1 MAILL
6 MQIAAILGLSRAM
19 GALFRKLH
27 LPQVVG
33 EMAAG
38 IVLGPTILGWLWPWA
53 FAGLF
58 PRGSTEYLG
67 NLSQLGV
74 IFFLFLVGLELDPRV
89 LISQGRSAIAIGIS
103 SIALPFL
110 MGVALAAWMWN
121 NTQFLAGIANPR
133 ATFLFMGTA
142 AAVTAFPVLARI
154 LTETGLQKTR
164 VGTLSIAAAAA
175 NDVVAWCILAAVVAY
190 AHSNDLRQGIITTI
204 SAAIYALIMVFIVRP
219 FIRRLETIYDR
230 HGRPSPGV
238 VAGVFFLI
246 LMSAITTEL
255 IGIHALFG
263 AFLMGAIMPRG
274 TRFVGALAEKIEDF
288 TVLLLLPIFFA
299 YAGLNTTIRFSGGGD
314 FWLCTLLV
322 IAVACFGKIGGS
334 AIAAR
339 AGGYS
344 FRESF
349 GIGILMNT
357 RGLME
362 LVILN
367 VGREMKVL
375 SDSVYAMMVI
385 MALVT
390 TAMTAPL
397 TYLLYPQ
404 PRPRPRPEPKP
415 RDKKA
420 DGFSVLI
427 PLAMPRSAV
436 PLAELAE
443 LLANPGERT
452 RIVGVYLRRPYD
464 DSLLRSQM
472 EERPAESYEPL
483 QFLRDE
489 AQRRGLPMES
499 LSQLSRDPGSDIA
512 EIANLRA
519 VNMILMGFHR
529 PLLTQSILGGTVHTV
544 LSEARCHVGVFVDR
558 GFHGVRRI
566 AVPYMGSSHDH
577 LALDL
582 AGRIARNARAQ
593 LTVLHVVD
601 PNRPAAR
608 KLSSSDIGSR
618 LVQDPTQPEPVE
630 FKTVQDPSPVDVVI
644 REAAAY
650 DLLVI
655 GVAEEWGLES
665 GMFGF
670 RGVRIASESPTSM
683 LIVRR
688 WESAAGSPVA
698 V

>member
-1 MAILL
+1 

-38 IVLGPTILGWLWPWA
+38 IVLGPTILGWQWPWA
-53 FAGLF
+53 FVHLF
-58 PRGSTEYLG
+58 PPGSTEYLG

-74 IFFLFLVGLELDPRV
+74 IFFLFLVGLELDPRI

-121 NTQFLAGIANPR
+121 NTEFLAGVVNPR

-190 AHSNDLRQGIITTI
+190 ARSNDLRQGIITTI
-204 SAAIYALIMVFIVRP
+204 SAAIYALIMVFVVRP

-246 LMSAITTEL
+246 LISAIATEL

-263 AFLMGAIMPRG
+263 AFLMGAVMPRG
-274 TRFVGALAEKIEDF
+274 TRFVAALAEKIEDF

-299 YAGLNTTIRFSGGGD
+299 YAGLNTTIRFSGGGG

-322 IAVACFGKIGGS
+322 VGVACFGKIAGS

-397 TYLLYPQ
+397 MHLLYPQ
-404 PRPRPRPEPKP
+404 PRPGPEPKP

-420 DGFSVLI
+420 GGFSVLI

-436 PLAELAE
+436 PLAELAD
-443 LLANPGERT
+443 LLAPAGERS
-452 RIVGVYLRRPYD
+452 RVIGVYLRRPYD

-483 QFLRDE
+483 QALRDE
-489 AQRRGLPMES
+489 VQRRGLPMES
-499 LSQLSRDPGSDIA
+499 LSQISRDPGSDIA

-519 VNMILMGFHR
+519 ANMLLMGFHR

-558 GFHGVRRI
+558 GFHGVRRL

-577 LALDL
+577 LALEL

-601 PNRPAAR
+601 ANRPKNR

-618 LVQDPTQPEPVE
+618 IMQDPTQPEPVT
-630 FKTVQDPSPVDVVI
+630 FRTVQDPSPIDAVI
-644 REAAAY
+644 REAAAF

-688 WESAAGSPVA
+688 WEQPVTNPA
-698 V
+698 NS

>member
-1 MAILL
+1 

-19 GALFRKLH
+19 GSLFRKME

-38 IVLGPTILGWLWPWA
+38 IVLGPTILGWQWPWA
-53 FAGLF
+53 FAHLF
-58 PRGSTEYLG
+58 PPGSTEYLG

-74 IFFLFLVGLELDPRV
+74 VFFLFLIGLELDPRM
-89 LISQGRSAIAIGIS
+89 LLSQGRAAVGVGIA

-110 MGVALAAWMWN
+110 MGLALAAWMWN
-121 NTQFLAGIANPR
+121 NTTYLDGVVNPR
-133 ATFLFMGTA
+133 AAFLFMGTA

-164 VGTLSIAAAAA
+164 VGAVSIAAAAA

-190 AHSNDLRQGIITTI
+190 AHSNNLRQGLITTTGTLVYVAVMI
-204 SAAIYALIMVFIVRP
+204 FVVRP

-246 LMSAITTEL
+246 LISAVATEM

-263 AFLMGAIMPRG
+263 AFMMGAIMPRG
-274 TRFVGALAEKIEDF
+274 TRFVASLGEKIEDF
-288 TVLLLLPIFFA
+288 TVLLLLPVFFA
-299 YAGLNTTIRFSGGGD
+299 YAGLNTTIRFAGGGD
-314 FWLCTLLV
+314 FWFCTLLV
-322 IAVACFGKIGGS
+322 IGVACAGKIGGA

-339 AGGYS
+339 VGGFT

-367 VGREMKVL
+367 VGREMKVI

-397 TYLLYPQ
+397 IQLIHRQAQPQ
-404 PRPRPRPEPKP
+404 PKA
-415 RDKKA
+415 RDMKTG
-420 DGFSVLI
+420 GFSVLI

-443 LLANPGERT
+443 LLAPQGERS
-452 RIVGVYLRRPYD
+452 RVIGVYLRRPHD
-464 DSLLRSQM
+464 DTLLRSQM

-483 QFLRDE
+483 QQLRDE
-489 AQRRGLPMES
+489 VQRRGLPMES
-499 LSQLSRDPGSDIA
+499 LSQISRDPGSDIA

-519 VNMILMGFHR
+519 VRMILMGFHR

-566 AVPYMGSSHDH
+566 VVPYMGSWHDH
-577 LALDL
+577 LALEL
-582 AGRIARNARAQ
+582 AGRIARNVRAQ

-601 PNRPAAR
+601 PNRAEGR
-608 KLSSSDIGSR
+608 KLTGSDVGSR
-618 LVQDPTQPEPVE
+618 IVQDSTQPEPVI
-630 FKTVQDPSPVDVVI
+630 FTTVEDPSPVDVVI
-644 REAAAY
+644 REAAAF

-655 GVAEEWGLES
+655 GVAEEWGLET

-688 WESAAGSPVA
+688 WESPVNNPA
-698 V
+698 NS

>member
-1 MAILL
+1 

-19 GALFRKLH
+19 GALFRRMG

-38 IVLGPTILGWLWPWA
+38 IVLGPTILGWLWPAA
-53 FAGLF
+53 FAQLF
-58 PRGSTEYLG
+58 PPGSTEYLG
-67 NLSQLGV
+67 SLSQLGV
-74 IFFLFLVGLELDPRV
+74 IFFLFLIGLELDPRV
-89 LISQGRSAIAIGIS
+89 LLSQGRAAVVVGVS

-110 MGVALAAWMWN
+110 MGIALAAWMF
-121 NTQFLAGIANPR
+121 NTTGYFKGIENPR
-133 ATFLFMGTA
+133 AAFLFMGTA

-164 VGTLSIAAAAA
+164 VGAVSIAAAAA

-190 AHSNDLRQGIITTI
+190 AHSANLQQGLITTGATAVYVLVMI
-204 SAAIYALIMVFIVRP
+204 LIVRP
-219 FIRRLETIYDR
+219 FLRRLETIYDR
-230 HGRPSPGV
+230 RGRPSPGV

-246 LMSAITTEL
+246 LASAIATEM

-263 AFLMGAIMPRG
+263 AFMMGAIMPRG
-274 TRFVGALAEKIEDF
+274 TRFVSSLAEKIEDF
-288 TVLLLLPIFFA
+288 TVLLLLPVFFA
-299 YAGLNTTIRFSGGGD
+299 YAGLNTKITFAGGGD
-314 FWLCTLLV
+314 FWIYTLIV
-322 IAVACFGKIGGS
+322 IAVACAGKIGG
-334 AIAAR
+334 ATIAAR
-339 AGGYS
+339 AGGFGY
-344 FRESF
+344 RESL
-349 GIGILMNT
+349 GIGVLMNT

-367 VGREMKVL
+367 VGREMKVI
-375 SDSVYAMMVI
+375 SDSVYAMMVV

-397 TYLLYPQ
+397 LQLVYPQ
-404 PRPRPRPEPKP
+404 PKPEAKP
-415 RDKKA
+415 REKKGG
-420 DGFSVLI
+420 GFSVLI

-443 LLANPGERT
+443 LLARPGERS
-452 RIVGVYLRRPYD
+452 RVIGAYLRPPHD

-483 QFLRDE
+483 QRLRDE

-499 LSQLSRDPGSDIA
+499 VSHISRDPGSDIA
-512 EIANLRA
+512 ELANVRGA
-519 VNMILMGFHR
+519 SVVLMGFHR
-529 PLLTQSILGGTVHTV
+529 PLLKQSILGGTVHKV
-544 LSEARCHVGVFVDR
+544 LSEAHCHVGVFVDR
-558 GFHGVRRI
+558 GFHGVRRVL
-566 AVPYMGSSHDH
+566 VPYMGSSHDH

-582 AGRIARNARAQ
+582 ASRIARNAKAQ

-601 PNRPAAR
+601 PERAEGR
-608 KLSSSDIGSR
+608 KLTASEAGGK
-618 LVQDPTQPEPVE
+618 LVKDPSQPEPVV
-630 FKTVQDPSPVDVVI
+630 FKTVEDPSPVDVLI
-644 REAAAY
+644 REAAAH

-670 RGVRIASESPTSM
+670 RGERIAAESPTSM

-688 WESAAGSPVA
+688 WEEPVTNAGNS
-698 V
+698 